1 MLEIFNKWSDRYLF
15 EEESVLLLVLVLLAL
30 VLLATIGDI
39 LAPLLAAI
47 VLAYLVQG
55 VVNLLCR
62 LGLPPWLGFFLAF
75 TVFVGLF
82 FAVLL
87 GLLPLVWRQ
96 SLALVAE
103 VPRMAEQG
111 RDLLVILPE
120 RYPEL
125 FSQAQVDEIS
135 AGIQK
140 EIAVLGQAIVTM
152 TLTGIPGV
160 FTVVVYVVLIPIIV
174 FFLLK
179 DRYQITRWLA
189 AFLPDK
195 RPLLNSIWDE
205 MNIQF
210 SNYAR
215 GKMVEII
222 VVGAAS
228 YVSFIW
234 LDLRYAALLG
244 LLVGLSV
251 IIPYIGAFLVTVP
264 VACVALFQWG
274 VSSEFYWVL
283 AVYIVIQTL
292 DGNVLVPLLFSEAV
306 NLHPVAI
313 IVAVLFFGGIWG
325 LWGVFFA
332 IPLATLIKA
341 VICAWPKR
349 DTGADVDLATTII
362 AE

>member
-1 MLEIFNKWSDRYLF
+1 
-15 EEESVLLLVLVLLAL
+15 
-30 VLLATIGDI
+30 
-39 LAPLLAAI
+39 
-47 VLAYLVQG
+47 
-55 VVNLLCR
+55 
-62 LGLPPWLGFFLAF
+62 
-75 TVFVGLF
+75 
-82 FAVLL
+82 
-87 GLLPLVWRQ
+87 
-96 SLALVAE
+96 
-103 VPRMAEQG
+103 MAEQG

-125 FSQAQVDEIS
+125 FSQMQVDEIS

-160 FTVVVYVVLIPIIV
+160 FTVVVYAVLIPIIV

-179 DRYQITRWLA
+179 DRQQITRWLA

-251 IIPYIGAFLVTVP
+251 IIPYRRVSGHGARGLCGAVSVG
-264 VACVALFQWG
+264 G
-274 VSSEFYWVL
+274 VLGVL
-283 AVYIVIQTL
+283 LGSGGVYRDSNPGWQRARA
-292 DGNVLVPLLFSEAV
+292 P
-306 NLHPVAI
+306 
-313 IVAVLFFGGIWG
+313 AVLRSG
-325 LWGVFFA
+325 
-332 IPLATLIKA
+332 
-341 VICAWPKR
+341 
-349 DTGADVDLATTII
+349 
-362 AE
+362 